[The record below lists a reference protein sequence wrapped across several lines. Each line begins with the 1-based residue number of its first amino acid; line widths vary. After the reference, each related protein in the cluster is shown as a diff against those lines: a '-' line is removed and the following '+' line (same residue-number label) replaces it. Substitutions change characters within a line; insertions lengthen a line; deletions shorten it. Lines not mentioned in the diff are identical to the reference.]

1 MEFITKFLNEGVEG
15 LDNSSF
21 KQKIELSNRVAL
33 AASIMALPYLV
44 LYLFFYPPLSVYF
57 GISIA
62 LILSV
67 PYFNSQSLFTISRL
81 IIVLV
86 PNLIVYLSSIIITP
100 EGKAISTG
108 LSMNM
113 LALGMLPFLFFELS
127 EYLIL
132 IFLVIFLSSLS
143 IFSEFFSGIIEEDNS
158 RFEFLL
164 SSNMEFLY
172 KVTALVIS
180 MILMYLFKLGTD
192 KSEKQNKMLL
202 EEMQNKGIEQERDRE
217 KLNSYIQEI
226 QKAQDEEKRRT
237 WASDGLAQF
246 SEVLRLQHDDIK
258 QLGDRII
265 SRLIKYIGANQGGL
279 FIIEEENNI
288 KYLNLISAYAY
299 ERKKFIS
306 KRVEIGEGLVGQC
319 YLEKDTIFMTK
330 LPKNYT
336 YITSG
341 IGESTPSCLL
351 IVPLIVN
358 EIVYGVVE
366 IASFKIIED
375 YKIDFIKKLGET
387 IASTLANAKI
397 NEKTKILL
405 NEAQMSQE
413 QMRAQEEEMRQNMEE
428 LQATQEELA
437 RKSAEVE
444 EVRVLEK
451 QRFENQLDSQK
462 KLMEQFMIKTKAR
475 EAELLDKIKLLESN
489 NS

>member
-1 MEFITKFLNEGVEG
+1 MEFVTKFLNAGVEG
-15 LDNSSF
+15 LDKGSF

-44 LYLFFYPPLSVYF
+44 LYLFFYPPLSVFF

-86 PNLIVYLSSIIITP
+86 PNLIVFLSSIIITQ
-100 EGKAISTG
+100 EGKSISTG

-132 IFLVIFLSSLS
+132 IIIVIFLSSLS
-143 IFSEFFSGIIEEDNS
+143 IFSEFFSGIIEEDIS
-158 RFEFLL
+158 RFEFFQ
-164 SSNMEFLY
+164 SSNMELLY
-172 KVTALVIS
+172 KATAIVIS
-180 MILMYLFKLGTD
+180 MILIYLFKLSTD

-202 EEMQNKGIEQERDRE
+202 EEMNIKNIEQERDRE
-217 KLNSYIQEI
+217 KLNTYIEEI
-226 QKAQDEEKRRT
+226 QKAQEEEKRRT
-237 WASDGLAQF
+237 WVSDGLAQF
-246 SEVLRLQHDDIK
+246 SDVLRLQHDDIK

-265 SRLIKYIGANQGGL
+265 SKLIKYIDANQGGL
-279 FIIEEENNI
+279 FVLEEENNV
-288 KYLNLISAYAY
+288 KFLNLISAYAY
-299 ERKKFIS
+299 ERKKFIN
-306 KRVEIGEGLVGQC
+306 KRIEIGEGLIGQC
-319 YLEKDTIFMTK
+319 YLEKDIIFMTK
-330 LPKNYT
+330 LPPNYT

-358 EIVYGVVE
+358 DIVYGIME
-366 IASFKIIED
+366 IASFKVIED
-375 YKIDFIKKLGET
+375 YKIEFLKKLGET
-387 IASTLANAKI
+387 IASTLSNAKI
-397 NEKTKILL
+397 NAKTKILL
-405 NEAQMSQE
+405 NEAQISQE

-437 RKSAEVE
+437 RKSAEIE
-444 EVRVLEK
+444 EIRALEK

-462 KLMEQFMIKTKAR
+462 KLMEQFIAKTKAR
-475 EAELLDKIKLLESN
+475 ETELLDKIKLHE
-489 NS
+489 